1 MTRQNVPPI
10 TSPRWHNRRFMP
22 IVLAALAIPGWA
34 HAAMARDLPIAAPPA
49 AAPDMLGS
57 TCSAVHGQMG
67 LRVSLMFGM
76 YRTHGIKTAKHEWS
90 DFLRDTVT
98 PRFPAGL
105 SVFQADG
112 QWQDRETGRVGHE
125 PSHIIW
131 IVTPPIPD
139 LSDRIAAIRQDYRTR
154 FQQQSVGLSITA
166 GCSAF

>member
-1 MTRQNVPPI
+1 MTRQTVPSI
-10 TSPRWHNRRFMP
+10 MSPRRHNRRFMP
-22 IVLAALAIPGWA
+22 VVLAALAIPGWA
-34 HAAMARDLPIAAPPA
+34 HATMARTLPTAAPPA
-49 AAPDMLGS
+49 TAPDMLGS
-57 TCSAVHGQMG
+57 TCTAVHGQMG

-76 YRTHGIKTAKHEWS
+76 YRPHGKKITKQEWD

-131 IVTPPIPD
+131 IVTPQIPD
-139 LSDRIAAIRQDYRTR
+139 LSDRIAAIRQAYTTR

-166 GCSAF
+166 GCSSF